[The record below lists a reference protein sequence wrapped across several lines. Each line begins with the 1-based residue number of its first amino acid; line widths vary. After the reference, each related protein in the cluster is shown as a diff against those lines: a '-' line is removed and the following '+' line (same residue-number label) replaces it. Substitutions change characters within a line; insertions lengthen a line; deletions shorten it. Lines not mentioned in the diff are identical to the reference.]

1 MTPAANGGGQG
12 GPGGCGV
19 VGLVG
24 PGGMA
29 GREWPGGVLC
39 GGPGGGEAGRVGR
52 RVGSSGMGRL
62 QRTFKIYTAR
72 MGVYTAE

>member
-1 MTPAANGGGQG
+1 M
-12 GPGGCGV
+12 GPVGV
-19 VGLVG
+19 GWWDVG